1 MAGPTIET
9 AIWLA
14 LKGRVGTLV
23 LSPVLQIAWPKE
35 AFNPPQGGTPA
46 KPLPYLEVRH
56 LPNTNTRLFL
66 GNAAPHRRAGI
77 LQITLKYPTSLN
89 HAEAVQTEIAGQ
101 IAAHFPTGH
110 VMRLAAATMKVA
122 LKVEK
127 APDIS
132 QGFRD
137 GTDPYWQTPVSIR
150 YRLFK

>member
-1 MAGPTIET
+1 MPGPTIET

-14 LKGRVGTLV
+14 LKGRVGTL
-23 LSPVLQIAWPKE
+23 LLNPVLQIAWPKE
-35 AFNPPQGGTPA
+35 AFTPPQGGTPA
-46 KPLPYLEVRH
+46 KPQPYLEVRH
-56 LPNTNTRLFL
+56 LPNTNTRRAI
-66 GNAAPHRRAGI
+66 GNTDAHRRAGI
-77 LQITLKYPTSLN
+77 LQITLKYPVVLN
-89 HAEAVQTEIAGQ
+89 HAEAVQTEIAGK
-101 IAAHFPTGH
+101 IAAHFPAGLPM
-110 VMRLAAATMKVA
+110 VSNGLQ